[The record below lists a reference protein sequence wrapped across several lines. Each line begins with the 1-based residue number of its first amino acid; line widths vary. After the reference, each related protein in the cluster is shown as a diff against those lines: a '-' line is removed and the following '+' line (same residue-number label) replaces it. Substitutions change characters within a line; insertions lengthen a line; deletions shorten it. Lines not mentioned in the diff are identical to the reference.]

1 MNQDYLPINQ
11 KLDYSANNIE
21 IKNKDS
27 SSIILQEPSSLP
39 KLQKPNSKNIL
50 NLFNH
55 NNFNSIPTKN
65 FIPKNVYNQ
74 GPQNKKQILGSVNM
88 NMNMNMNLYP
98 IKLDN
103 DVYNIDIKPGSGEKP
118 ITTNSN
124 NPVSVNKLFTRIN
137 PKIMTPLNSMPT
149 KLVPKEK
156 MIRDIKIKN

>member
-1 MNQDYLPINQ
+1 MPINQ

-21 IKNKDS
+21 IKNKDN

-65 FIPKNVYNQ
+65 FMPKNVYNQ
-74 GPQNKKQILGSVNM
+74 GPQNKKQILGSV
-88 NMNMNMNLYP
+88 NMNMNLYP

-103 DVYNIDIKPGSGEKP
+103 DVYNIDIKPGSGEKS

-124 NPVSVNKLFTRIN
+124 NLNPVSGNKLFTRIN
-137 PKIMTPLNSMPT
+137 PKIMTPLNSIPT